1 MSFNLDENIGA
12 KKSKA
17 PKVQASEGGELGLV
31 LSSKS
36 VAAKPAESQ
45 SLDKIY
51 QELQK
56 LIYLIDHSGSMN
68 EQVAGSAQVEYF
80 IWSNETMAE
89 ITSRVKAASEKLAA
103 WDTAITT
110 FEKQVADGQDGD
122 DELFLDLVPV
132 EAVDKL
138 WAQCDGLEDN
148 ELKVKVLQ
156 LGLNKVLYIPYNWSV
171 NLGRGRL
178 DSKLEMVKKM
188 ASKMIRDREAQ
199 FKGADTMVIQF
210 DDNAQKLPSF
220 DAESLVKAIEGMSPA
235 GGTNIKRAV
244 ESAMTECRRRPS
256 QVNLHHIVLVTDGED
271 WSGTHLP
278 ELIPSMKKL
287 GVVLDFIYIANP
299 GDTFESSPNIA
310 AIKQVCDATG
320 GTCTIVTSAA
330 EFETKFVEA
339 SQRKCLPPA
348 N

>member
-17 PKVQASEGGELGLV
+17 PKVQAAEGGELGLV
-31 LSSKS
+31 LASKS
-36 VAAKPAESQ
+36 AGVKPAESQ

-68 EQVAGSAQVEYF
+68 EQVAGSAHVEYF
-80 IWSNETMAE
+80 LWSAETMAE
-89 ITSRVKAASEKLAA
+89 IASIVAAAVKKLAD
-103 WDTAITT
+103 WKSAIEK
-110 FEKQVADGQDGD
+110 FEQQVAEGKDGD
-122 DELFLDLVPV
+122 DDLFIDLVPID
-132 EAVDKL
+132 AVDKL
-138 WAQCDGLEDN
+138 WAQCDGFEGED
-148 ELKVKVLQ
+148 LKVKVLQ
-156 LGLNKVLYIPYNWSV
+156 LGLNKVLYLPYNWSK
-171 NLGRGRL
+171 NMGRGRL
-178 DSKLEMVKKM
+178 DSKLEMVKKL
-188 ASKMIRDREAQ
+188 ASKMVRDREAQ

-210 DDNAQKLPSF
+210 ADGASKLPSF

-235 GGTNIKRAV
+235 GGTDIKGAV
-244 ESAMTECRRRPS
+244 KTAMTECRRRPS
-256 QVNLHHIVLVTDGED
+256 AVNLHHIVLVTDGED
-271 WSGTHLP
+271 WSSTQLP
-278 ELIPSMKKL
+278 ELIPEMKSL

-299 GDTFESSPNIA
+299 GDTFESSPSIA
-310 AIKQVCDATG
+310 AIKQVCDTTG
-320 GTCTIVTSAA
+320 GTCTIVTSAS